1 MAPLLRLVIKHL
13 SFWLLF
19 FATFR
24 LISILLGWNNLSQG
38 SIIETMGVFWHGI
51 RLDLSAASYLFVIPL
66 LCIPFLG
73 GATHH
78 AAKKAIQWYEQTM
91 VAVCTLLFVAGV
103 VIFKFW
109 GTLLNV
115 RALEFAMYPKEML
128 ASVSNLQILVII
140 AAVLSIW
147 ILMEKIRKR
156 VFASALDNITTRT
169 SKNVIGFLILLPLTI
184 TGIRGGWTL
193 IPVNEASA
201 AYSSDNRL
209 NSIALNPLWYLGNNI
224 YRAGISERNPFATMD
239 TLQAKQLS
247 LAMVQDNGDPI
258 RGSVNIP
265 QNTNVVLILLE
276 SWTADIIEPLGGEA
290 GTTPFFSS
298 LSKEGLLFTRTYSSG
313 FRTDQ
318 GLTSVLSGFPA
329 IPDKSIIKFVDKT
342 NKLPSLGR
350 AFAAKGYENRFYYG
364 GELGFANM
372 NNYLLQSGFE
382 KRIDIDDFEK
392 NQLNSKWGAHDQF
405 VFNRMLN
412 DLNKSR
418 EPFFSVMLT
427 LSTHEPFESPI
438 PTPFGAVGESNKFK
452 GSAWYTDQCLKEFF
466 NQAAKQPWYENTLF
480 VLVADHGHRLP
491 LNRDYLDP
499 ACRRIPVLFYGP
511 MLADSLRGI
520 KLDRVSSQHDLP
532 ATMMHMMGWDAE
544 SFQFS
549 RNMFG
554 DPEKGFAYL
563 NQDQAIT
570 WLTAFDTTQIPL
582 ARIKSVGQKNRENE
596 AKAYLQH
603 LYQTFLGL

>member
-1 MAPLLRLVIKHL
+1 M
-13 SFWLLF
+13 F
-19 FATFR
+19 FAAFR
-24 LISILLGWNNLSQG
+24 AISLLLGWSMISQRTTL
-38 SIIETMGVFWHGI
+38 ETFGVFWHGI
-51 RLDLSAASYLFVIPL
+51 RLDLSAACYLFVIPL

-73 GATHH
+73 GAIHH
-78 AAKKAIQWYEQTM
+78 VAVKTIERYEQVL
-91 VAVCTLLFVAGV
+91 VAVCTLLFTTSV
-103 VIFKFW
+103 VIFKYW

-128 ASVSNLQILVII
+128 ASVSNVQILVIVS
-140 AAVLSIW
+140 ALLSMW
-147 ILMEKIRKR
+147 MLMERIRKR
-156 VFASALDNITTRT
+156 IFSNILATTTTRT
-169 SKNVIGFLILLPLTI
+169 FKNVIGFMVLLPITI

-209 NSIALNPLWYLGNNI
+209 NSIALNPLWYLGNNM
-224 YRAGISERNPFATMD
+224 YRAGINERNPFATMD
-239 TLQAKQLS
+239 SEQAKQFSEAL
-247 LAMVQDNGDPI
+247 VQDNGDPI
-258 RGSVNIP
+258 RVSANKT
-265 QNTNVVLILLE
+265 QNVNVVLILLE
-276 SWTADIIEPLGGEA
+276 SWTSDIIEPLGGET
-290 GTTPFFSS
+290 GVTPFFSS
-298 LSKEGLLFTRTYSSG
+298 LSEEGLLFTQTYSSG

-350 AFAAKGYENRFYYG
+350 SFAANGYENRFYYG

-392 NQLNSKWGAHDQF
+392 DQLNSKWGAHDQF
-405 VFNRMLN
+405 VFDRMLN

-427 LSTHEPFESPI
+427 LSTHEPFEAPK

-452 GSAWYTDQCLKEFF
+452 GSAWYTDQCLKDFF
-466 NQAAKQPWYENTLF
+466 NQASKQPWYEKTLF

-499 ACRRIPVLFYGP
+499 GCRRIPV
-511 MLADSLRGI
+511 
-520 KLDRVSSQHDLP
+520 
-532 ATMMHMMGWDAE
+532 
-544 SFQFS
+544 
-549 RNMFG
+549 
-554 DPEKGFAYL
+554 
-563 NQDQAIT
+563 
-570 WLTAFDTTQIPL
+570 
-582 ARIKSVGQKNRENE
+582 
-596 AKAYLQH
+596 
-603 LYQTFLGL
+603 